1 MSQHKGQKKLYN
13 ATDKD
18 NYPNKSKDKPNE
30 SEKEHWSK
38 MWMISKRTCK
48 FNLIINENPDGCDDL
63 KIPEYILFAKLKKK
77 ENIF

>member
-30 SEKEHWSK
+30 SEKEH
-38 MWMISKRTCK
+38 
-48 FNLIINENPDGCDDL
+48 
-63 KIPEYILFAKLKKK
+63 
-77 ENIF
+77 